1 MLQKP
6 TATLMLQPCGADLRL
21 SGPRL
26 ATPGRNRPQTSKAEG
41 CATPFRLQ
49 AADHAR
55 FMKAALREARRAE
68 AENEVPVGA
77 VVVSEGRI
85 LAKGRN
91 RPISLHDPTA
101 HAEIL
106 ALRSAARKL
115 GNYRLSGCWLYVT
128 IEPCAMCAGA
138 IVQARITG
146 LVFGARD
153 TKAGACGSALR
164 VLNHAKLNHRV
175 RIVRGILT
183 DDCARLMREFFRR
196 RR

>member
-1 MLQKP
+1 MLQNLTVASRQK
-6 TATLMLQPCGADLRL
+6 LCSADLRL

-26 ATPGRNRPQTSKAEG
+26 ALPRGKPQTSDAEL
-41 CATPFRLQ
+41 CATRFRLE

-77 VVVSEGRI
+77 VVVFDGRI
-85 LAKGRN
+85 LARGRN
-91 RPISLHDPTA
+91 RPIALSDPTA
-101 HAEIL
+101 HAEIM

-115 GNYRLSGCWLYVT
+115 GNYRLGGCWLYVT

-138 IVQARITG
+138 LVQARISG
-146 LVFGARD
+146 VVFGARD

-175 RIVRGILT
+175 RIVRGIMA
-183 DDCARLMREFFRR
+183 DDCALLLREFFRQR
-196 RR
+196 R